1 MQTVTQDTFTR
12 ENQEGYNPCPAMVS
26 SAQDCDQL
34 KETDLKGE
42 LSNKRHF
49 SQDQH
54 EPEPSPVLTPEASP
68 ALKPS
73 TVSGYSKTWTELT
86 PTSTVSGYSKTW
98 TEWTTDS
105 EEDSVGGSGSGERQ
119 VSLAESEPM
128 AEEATFVDLGVS
140 KNSSQ
145 VTMPECLLKT
155 VLSGQRYRK
164 SCYFDATVR
173 CGLQS
178 MAPYN
183 HMLLPVVFSSVQDE
197 YENLKSNVCLW
208 DVAVQRQIE
217 VCGPDAFALV
227 DLLTPRGLST
237 MKIGECRYTIMTDE
251 DAMVINDP
259 VLLKLAEDRYW
270 FSIAD
275 TDMLF
280 WVKGLALGFGFDVR
294 VAEVAVSPLAV
305 QGPKSCRLMQD
316 LFGEW
321 VADLKYYH
329 FETVELDGI
338 PMLLARSGWS
348 PELGYELYLQDESRG
363 DELWEKVWAAG
374 QKYSIK
380 PGAPNQIRRM
390 EGGMLVHGSDITL
403 NHNIL
408 ELGLPSK
415 FCSANKASNFLGKT
429 AIQRLM
435 ETGGP
440 KRSIMGLEF
449 RKLSSGNDKICPFFK
464 RWNVRSGQAGDAEI
478 IGFITS
484 ICFTPAFDTHIAF
497 ATLAIDACVPDTE
510 VWVELPSGESR
521 CALVRKLPFL
531 PRAG

>member
-1 MQTVTQDTFTR
+1 
-12 ENQEGYNPCPAMVS
+12 
-26 SAQDCDQL
+26 
-34 KETDLKGE
+34 
-42 LSNKRHF
+42 
-49 SQDQH
+49 
-54 EPEPSPVLTPEASP
+54 
-68 ALKPS
+68 
-73 TVSGYSKTWTELT
+73 
-86 PTSTVSGYSKTW
+86 
-98 TEWTTDS
+98 
-105 EEDSVGGSGSGERQ
+105 
-119 VSLAESEPM
+119 
-128 AEEATFVDLGVS
+128 
-140 KNSSQ
+140 
-145 VTMPECLLKT
+145 
-155 VLSGQRYRK
+155 
-164 SCYFDATVR
+164 
-173 CGLQS
+173 
-178 MAPYN
+178 
-183 HMLLPVVFSSVQDE
+183 
-197 YENLKSNVCLW
+197 
-208 DVAVQRQIE
+208 
-217 VCGPDAFALV
+217 
-227 DLLTPRGLST
+227 
-237 MKIGECRYTIMTDE
+237 MTDE

-259 VLLKLAEDRYW
+259 VLLKLAEDRFW

-329 FETVELDGI
+329 FKEAELDGI

-408 ELGLPSK
+408 ELGLPPK
-415 FCSANKASNFLGKT
+415 FCSANKATNFLGKA
-429 AIQRLM
+429 AIKRLM
-435 ETGGP
+435 EDGP

-464 RWNVRSGQAGDAEI
+464 RWNVRSGQAGDADI

-484 ICFTPAFDTHIAF
+484 ICFSPTFDTHIAF

-510 VWVELPSGESR
+510 VWVDLPSGESR